1 VKNKDDQESAREYAF
16 LLLKYRQRSVEEL
29 KLRLKNKKFSETVIK
44 GTVNF
49 LKEKRF
55 LDDAQF
61 SRAWISSR
69 LKRPYGLR
77 RIKQEL
83 RLKGVDREIIETQA
97 GNLSRD
103 YSEPDIVEEI
113 VIRKAD
119 NLKGLEP
126 VKARQRLYSYL
137 IRRGFTPEIVIE
149 KINRLCKPTY

>member
-1 VKNKDDQESAREYAF
+1 MKNKDEQESAREYAF
-16 LLLKYRQRSVEEL
+16 LLLKYRLRSVEEL
-29 KLRLKNKKFSETVIK
+29 RDRLKNKKFSETAIK
-44 GTVNF
+44 NTIDF

-83 RLKGVDREIIETQA
+83 RLKGVDKEIVERQA
-97 GNLSRD
+97 GDLSCD

-113 VIRKAD
+113 VTRKAD

-149 KINRLCKPTY
+149 KINRLWKQAY

>member
-1 VKNKDDQESAREYAF
+1 MKSENEQEAAREYAF
-16 LLLKYRQRSVEEL
+16 LLLKYRLRSIEEL
-29 KLRLKNKKFSETVIK
+29 RSRLKNKKFSEAAVKHTVE
-44 GTVNF
+44 F

-61 SRAWISSR
+61 TRAWISSR

-83 RLKGVDREIIETQA
+83 RVKGVNKEIVEKQA
-97 GNLSRD
+97 GDLSRN

-126 VKARQRLYSYL
+126 VKAKQRLYSYL

-149 KINRLCKPTY
+149 KINRLWKQAY

>member
-1 VKNKDDQESAREYAF
+1 MKNKDDQESAREYAF